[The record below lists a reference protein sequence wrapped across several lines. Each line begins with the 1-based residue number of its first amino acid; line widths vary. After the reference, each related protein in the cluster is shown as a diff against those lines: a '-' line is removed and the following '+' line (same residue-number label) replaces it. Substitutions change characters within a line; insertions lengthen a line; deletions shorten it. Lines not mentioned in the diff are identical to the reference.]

1 MVPGG
6 KNRPVQEFLNVLVYR
21 PLAHLVV
28 RLLLP
33 TPVRPH
39 HLVLLHTGL
48 VLVAALLIARGG
60 GDLVAALLLQLKTV
74 LDNAD
79 GQLARLRK
87 EESELG
93 RYLDSGMDLLGNAAL
108 FLAFYLREGEGG
120 LVLLGFL
127 VFTLTQAWDFNLEY
141 LYRKARNE
149 PFRPQVQDPPSFWL
163 RLFRGLYAL
172 AYAPQDW
179 LVRSLEEGLC
189 RRLRLDPLRFWD
201 ELAVA
206 SVVNFGLTTHLF
218 FMGLFLALGQIRA
231 YLLFLLLLPVYLV
244 GVYVWRIRRS
254 IPSPRSGP

>member
-33 TPVRPH
+33 TPVRPPQ
-39 HLVLLHTGL
+39 LVLFHTL
-48 VLVAALLIARGG
+48 LTFLAAFWIVSRDELE
-60 GDLVAALLLQLKTV
+60 AALLLQLKTI

-79 GQLARLRK
+79 GQLARLRG

-93 RYLDSGMDLLGNAAL
+93 RYLDSGMDFLGNAAL
-108 FLAFYLREGEGG
+108 FFALYLREGEGW

-141 LYRKARNE
+141 LYRKARGE
-149 PFRPQVQDPPSFWL
+149 PFRPKLQDPPSFWL
-163 RLFRGLYAL
+163 SLFRGLYAL
-172 AYAPQDW
+172 VYAPQDR
-179 LVRSLEEGLC
+179 LVRGLEEGLVQ
-189 RRLRLDPLRFWD
+189 RLHLDPLRFWD
-201 ELAVA
+201 EAAVA

-218 FMGLFLALGQIRA
+218 FLGVFLAFGQIRA
-231 YLLFLLLLPVYLV
+231 YLLFLLLLPVYLG

-254 IPSPRSGP
+254 IPSPR